1 MSGTILLMEWDA
13 HTLKVLELEYV
24 RGEWAK
30 RAETPGG
37 REHALQRALARE
49 EPLVQLR
56 LQETDDAVRLLQREP
71 PPPMR
76 LADPRP
82 ALQKAEKGGVLSP
95 DELLSV
101 QKLLQAARLYKSHL
115 LPRAERYP
123 RLAVYAERLS
133 TLSALE
139 KQIAQC
145 ISPAGEVLDSAS
157 ERLAQLRRDQ
167 QRLHKRITEELQRLI
182 HTLGGALQEPN
193 YTIRG
198 GRYCLPVRSDSRG
211 RVKGI
216 VHDASAS
223 GATLF
228 IEPEP
233 LVELGNRLRELHAA
247 EQEEI
252 EGILYGLSRA
262 VEASIAPLHET
273 LDALAHLDATL
284 AAGRLALD
292 WDCTAPLINTDGVW
306 QLRGAR
312 HPIIPREQVKPI
324 DLELGREW
332 LGVLIT
338 GPNTGGKTVSL
349 KTLGLLTLMSLLGLH
364 IPAKE
369 GSRVAIP
376 NGVYADIGDEQSL
389 QQSLST
395 FSGHMRHIIR
405 YLEQAGRNSL
415 VLLDELGA
423 GTDPT
428 EGSALARAILQTLLE
443 REARLVATT
452 HYGELKAFAYQH
464 PRLIN
469 AAMEFDLESL
479 QPTYRLLLGAPGASH
494 AIEIARRL
502 GLPERVARAA
512 TETLGAQEA
521 TLTAMIQD
529 LERAR
534 RAAEDAE
541 TEWRAKLNA
550 LQARERQL
558 DALRETL
565 EAEKR
570 TLKQRAQQELD
581 AHLAQIRAEAE
592 QILRQLRQAPRE
604 SKQTADL
611 REQLTRLID
620 NARIT
625 PQTTAAPAD
634 APPTTPW
641 RVGMR
646 VRVRS
651 IGQIATLAEPPNGAY
666 AQVYLGKVRM
676 PVPLSDLE
684 PLPEP
689 DAPKPQV
696 RASKPRVGYVPLE
709 LDLHGMR
716 VEDAQP
722 LLEKYL
728 DDALL
733 AGYESVR
740 VLHGKGTG
748 ALRQM
753 VWNYL
758 KRHPQVRSYHHP
770 PNADGGEGV
779 TIVLFKKR

>member
-1 MSGTILLMEWDA
+1 MEWDA
-13 HTLKVLELEYV
+13 HTLKVLELDYV
-24 RGEWAK
+24 RGEWAR
-30 RAETPGG
+30 RAETPMG
-37 REHALQRALARE
+37 REYALQRPITRE
-49 EPLVQLR
+49 VDFVNLR

-71 PPPMR
+71 PQPMR
-76 LADPRP
+76 APDTRP
-82 ALQKAEKGGVLSP
+82 ALQKATKGGVLSP
-95 DELLSV
+95 EELLHV
-101 QKLLQAARLYKSHL
+101 QKLLHAARLYKSHL
-115 LPRAERYP
+115 MPRAERYP
-123 RLAVYAERLS
+123 RLAVYAERLQ

-145 ISPAGEVLDSAS
+145 IAPDGGVLDTAS

-167 QRLHKRITEELQRLI
+167 QRLHRRLTEELHRLI
-182 HTLGGALQEPN
+182 HSLAGALQEPN

-252 EGILYGLSRA
+252 EAILYGLSRA
-262 VEASIAPLHET
+262 VEADIEPLGET
-273 LDALAHLDATL
+273 LDALKHLDAIL

-292 WDCTAPLINTDGVW
+292 WDCTMPLINIDGVW
-306 QLRGAR
+306 KLRGAR
-312 HPIIPREQVKPI
+312 HPMIPREVVKSI
-324 DLELGREW
+324 DIELGRDW

-369 GSRVAIP
+369 GSLVAIP
-376 NGVYADIGDEQSL
+376 NGIYADIGDEQSL

-405 YLEQAGRNSL
+405 YLEQAGRYSL

-423 GTDPT
+423 GTDPM
-428 EGSALARAILQTLLE
+428 EGAALARAILQTLLE
-443 REARLVATT
+443 REARVVATT
-452 HYGELKAFAYQH
+452 HYGELKAFAYNH

-479 QPTYRLLLGAPGASH
+479 QPTYRLLLGVPGASH
-494 AIEIARRL
+494 AIEIAKRL
-502 GLPERVARAA
+502 GLPERVASRA
-512 TETLGAQEA
+512 TESLGAQEA
-521 TLTAMIQD
+521 TLAAMIQD
-529 LERAR
+529 MERAR
-534 RAAEDAE
+534 RAAAQAEAEWQAQLRELESREARLNDERAALE
-541 TEWRAKLNA
+541 TEKRA
-550 LQARERQL
+550 
-558 DALRETL
+558 
-565 EAEKR
+565 
-570 TLKQRAQQELD
+570 LKQRAQQELE
-581 AHLAQIRAEAE
+581 AYLAQLQAEAG

-604 SKQTADL
+604 SKQTAQL
-611 REQLTRLID
+611 REQLTTLID
-620 NARIT
+620 KAR
-625 PQTTAAPAD
+625 TASQAEPAPSSAH
-634 APPTTPW
+634 APTMPW
-641 RVGMR
+641 QAGMR

-651 IGQIATLAEPPNGAY
+651 LGQIATLAEPPNGNQ
-666 AQVYLGKVRM
+666 AQVFIGKVRM
-676 PVPLSDLE
+676 PVALSDLE
-684 PLPEP
+684 PLPEAA
-689 DAPKPQV
+689 APKPQV
-696 RASKPRVGYVPLE
+696 RTSKPRVGYVPLE
-709 LDLHGMR
+709 LDLHGKR
-716 VEDAQP
+716 VEEAQP

-740 VLHGKGTG
+740 VQHGKGTG

-753 VWNYL
+753 VWSYL
-758 KRHPQVRSYHHP
+758 KTHPQVRSYYHP
-770 PNADGGEGV
+770 PNTEGGEGV
-779 TIVLFKKR
+779 TVVLFKKR